1 MTERIAYDEFS
12 MFGDNAA
19 EYGIPYDGP
28 PTVRRE
34 QVEVAPGRHLSA
46 LVWGE
51 GAPEFVLLHGGGQ
64 NAHTWDTVALA
75 LGRPLIAIDLA
86 GHGHSDPI
94 PDGSALDYTT
104 AAREVATAVR
114 ELAPD
119 ALVVAGMS
127 LGGITTLALYD
138 YAPEL
143 VRRIALVDI
152 TPGVTGQ
159 KSAAISAFIN
169 GPAGFESFD
178 DILARTIEYNPT
190 RTVSSLRRGV
200 LHNAVQLEDGTWVWR
215 YARGRGLE
223 RGDDGSFPKFAA
235 LWDVVSTVHVPLM
248 LARGMREQSVVD
260 DADEAE
266 LVRRCP
272 HARIERFEE
281 AGHSIQGDM
290 PVEFASKLVEFATD
304 RTPSDTV
311 RA

>member
-12 MFGDNAA
+12 MFHENAD

-28 PTVRRE
+28 PNVRRE
-34 QVEVAPGRHLSA
+34 QIEVARGRHLSA

-51 GAPEFVLLHGGGQ
+51 SPPEFVLLHGGGQ

-86 GHGHSDPI
+86 GHGQSDPI
-94 PDGSALDYTT
+94 PDGSALDYNT
-104 AAREVATAVR
+104 AAGDVAAVVR
-114 ELAPD
+114 ALAPD
-119 ALVVAGMS
+119 TLAVAGMS
-127 LGGITTLALYD
+127 LGGITTLALYAH
-138 YAPEL
+138 APEL

-152 TPGVTGQ
+152 TPGVTGK

-169 GPAGFESFD
+169 GPAGFDSFD
-178 DILARTIEYNPT
+178 DILARTIEHNPT

-200 LHNAVQLEDGTWVWR
+200 LHNALQLDDGTWVWR

-223 RGDDGSFPKFAA
+223 RGEHDPSFPQFAA
-235 LWDVVSTVHVPLM
+235 LWDVVSTVRVPMM
-248 LARGMREQSVVD
+248 LVRGMREQSVLD

-266 LVRRCP
+266 LLKRCP
-272 HARIERFEE
+272 HARIEHFQD

-290 PVEFASKLVEFATD
+290 PVEFAAVLANFA
-304 RTPSDTV
+304 SDG
-311 RA
+311 